1 MAKTDKKR
9 EVHVYADW
17 HGLNGP
23 EYIKRQRD
31 LRQKDER
38 GISVEKRFRF
48 CNAAI
53 ATEAQGTRRGESL
66 EFSGLGV

>member
-23 EYIKRQRD
+23 EYIRRQRD

-38 GISVEKRFRF
+38 RERDFSGVEISV
-48 CNAAI
+48 
-53 ATEAQGTRRGESL
+53 L
-66 EFSGLGV
+66 

>member
-38 GISVEKRFRF
+38 RERD
-48 CNAAI
+48 
-53 ATEAQGTRRGESL
+53 
-66 EFSGLGV
+66 FSGV